1 MKLDKNLVY
10 KFINKPN
17 MNFNH
22 LILSMIYVPMLN
34 ANSFTLYSYL
44 FSELHSTFIVYS
56 ERKITELLRILNL
69 DMNDFD
75 LARKDLESLN
85 LIKTFFDK
93 DSDIIYFE
101 IFEPLDFETFIS
113 NKKILSILINL
124 IGQREFDKLQLIFA
138 HSKPLPKY
146 ENISENL
153 DKFFDSK
160 KIECDYSFD
169 FDELYKKISLTT
181 SIPVKFTDDSK
192 KIIDKYYLSHK
203 LSLSEIEKCIYD
215 AVIKKDD
222 YFLVCENLL
231 DNVLSSLILN
241 SKNLDIFN
249 KAKINRNKN
258 IFIEKAS
265 IADLHAIFND
275 YKKFSSEQYFSSITK
290 CDITIE
296 EKNIIDKLKTKFNL
310 PDVLI
315 NIMIDH
321 SLNKTHGRL
330 NEIYLFKVAKSFNI
344 SSIYTVEEA
353 YNYLMD
359 NTAKKNTK
367 KPITLAEQPRDNNE
381 KSHSLKNDN
390 NQFVDDEIVEIKW

>member
-56 ERKITELLRILNL
+56 ERKITELLKILNL

-249 KAKINRNKN
+249 KAKINR
-258 IFIEKAS
+258 
-265 IADLHAIFND
+265 
-275 YKKFSSEQYFSSITK
+275 
-290 CDITIE
+290 
-296 EKNIIDKLKTKFNL
+296 
-310 PDVLI
+310 
-315 NIMIDH
+315 
-321 SLNKTHGRL
+321 
-330 NEIYLFKVAKSFNI
+330 
-344 SSIYTVEEA
+344 
-353 YNYLMD
+353 
-359 NTAKKNTK
+359 
-367 KPITLAEQPRDNNE
+367 
-381 KSHSLKNDN
+381 
-390 NQFVDDEIVEIKW
+390 